1 MATEPGRYFCRD
13 CNADVGLARNE
24 WHKVDR
30 GHWVYN
36 ASFSYHGV
44 EMLPHQEQ
52 GDREWEELKFC
63 TAHPLV
69 CKACRRKLGFK
80 ITNTNR
86 RKPQYMNKSFFS
98 PLRLQLY
105 SMADGKTVDLH
116 FHVKDQPDSDNLD
129 TGFSFATAPQTL
141 PPPASSMSA
150 SSAPTGRNG
159 TQVPASAT
167 SGIHSGG
174 PANLSNANTA
184 VILNQQRTDIDRIG
198 ANVDKLLEEM
208 KTVKA
213 SVDYIKFQQQ
223 TFFDNDTAMSQT
235 DHADDLGALTK
246 DIARVSDKVK
256 EFDGLK
262 DELNT
267 IKDRVQRLEDTIQSN
282 QLQTNNTRSNQGLD
296 SSNGLREIPSSTRSP
311 TGQSLPHSDLDLP
324 VNLSQED
331 GAGDS
336 LVDSL
341 RRSQD
346 QHVLS
351 TRMSLDEPIPRKNYG
366 ISGPLITS
374 AQKVAALKRRR
385 QSSSSSSSSF
395 GTPPPIKHSKAPK
408 TKGKPDWSTKPNSG
422 FGNKGKLIS
431 LNDHTKIATSDPEDS
446 DYGPTSQSQ
455 NPELIGATEVPSRC
469 RSKPLMRL
477 PTPEWEKS
485 DWEGPSYSN
494 TRAKHMA
501 RRGMNGRAS
510 LPNTG
515 ATLRRNSG
523 YESYASMDDNRSA
536 TIGSFA
542 TGQRKGSSSFEVPK
556 ARDSQGRLLRP
567 NGKVDGR
574 SLRYQ
579 KEREAIAKL
588 KAGPGLVSKGHHQRA
603 REAREKL
610 EALERQKKEG
620 NRGQQT
626 ETAVTQKNV
635 VDPTALAAPGYDN
648 TKQGA
653 FDGAADQEDG
663 TIAGQE
669 RDHEATM
676 KM

>member
-1 MATEPGRYFCRD
+1 MAEG
-13 CNADVGLARNE
+13 
-24 WHKVDR
+24 
-30 GHWVYN
+30 
-36 ASFSYHGV
+36 
-44 EMLPHQEQ
+44 
-52 GDREWEELKFC
+52 
-63 TAHPLV
+63 
-69 CKACRRKLGFK
+69 K
-80 ITNTNR
+80 I
-86 RKPQYMNKSFFS
+86 
-98 PLRLQLY
+98 
-105 SMADGKTVDLH
+105 VDLH
-116 FHVKDQPDSDNLD
+116 SHLKDQPDSDNLD
-129 TGFSFATAPQTL
+129 AGNIFSTAPQNPTL
-141 PPPASSMSA
+141 PVTSMSA

-159 TQVPASAT
+159 VPAQAAASAT
-167 SGIHSGG
+167 NDILSDV
-174 PANLSNANTA
+174 PANLSNADTA
-184 VILNQQRTDIDRIG
+184 DILNQQRTDINRIG

-223 TFFDNDTAMSQT
+223 TFADNDTATSQT
-235 DHADDLGALTK
+235 DLAEDLSVLRDTITRINTK
-246 DIARVSDKVK
+246 VGEV
-256 EFDGLK
+256 DGLK
-262 DELNT
+262 GELNN

-282 QLQTNNTRSNQGLD
+282 QLQPNNNRSNRALD
-296 SSNGLREIPSSTRSP
+296 SSNGLREIPSSTRSH
-311 TGQSLPHSDLDLP
+311 TGQSLPQSDVDLP
-324 VNLSQED
+324 IDLSQED

-346 QHVLS
+346 QHDHS
-351 TRMSLDEPIPRKNYG
+351 IKTSLDEPTARKNYG

-374 AQKVAALKRRR
+374 AEKVAALKRRR

-395 GTPPPIKHSKAPK
+395 GTPSPSKHSKAPK
-408 TKGKPDWSTKPNSG
+408 IKGKPDWSTKPNSG
-422 FGNKGKLIS
+422 FVNKGKLIS

-455 NPELIGATEVPSRC
+455 NPELIGATEVSSRS

-485 DWEGPSYSN
+485 DWEGPAYTN
-494 TRAKHMA
+494 TRGKHMA

-523 YESYASMDDNRSA
+523 YESYASMDYNRSA

-542 TGQRKGSSSFEVPK
+542 TDNKRKGSSPYEAPK
-556 ARDSQGRLLRP
+556 IRDSQGRLLRP

-574 SLRYQ
+574 SLRYP

-588 KAGPGLVSKGHHQRA
+588 RAGPGPGLVSKGHHQLA

-610 EALERQKKEG
+610 QALERQKKEG
-620 NRGQQT
+620 KRALQT
-626 ETAVTQKNV
+626 ETTGTQNKL
-635 VDPTALAAPGYDN
+635 VDPAALAAAGYVNSAALPKASSNGEAEGWDGA
-648 TKQGA
+648 TKRIA
-653 FDGAADQEDG
+653 FGGAADQEG
-663 TIAGQE
+663 NTTAAQE

-676 KM
+676 KMVFPWR